1 MVFLSLTQD
10 LLNLLVKHSLS
21 LDHITFGSLGENVSV
36 KKVQVIIF
44 SFTVVM
50 LTSEKWDVIFQQSVY
65 SMEAKEY
72 QAFCWENVF
81 SITRSPVQYDMFETV
96 NGYCW
101 WALYH

>member
-50 LTSEKWDVIFQQSVY
+50 LTSEKWDVIFQKSVY

-72 QAFCWENVF
+72 QAFCLGKRF
-81 SITRSPVQYDMFETV
+81 QY
-96 NGYCW
+96 
-101 WALYH
+101 HR